1 MRLLLI
7 MGNQLF
13 PMKYL
18 ANVRFDEI
26 YMAEDQGLCTKP
38 KQHKLKILFFL
49 SSMRSHRDL
58 LLKNKYK
65 VNYRDVKSEFTT
77 PYIDKL
83 LKFIEKNKVKELL
96 FFEIEDK
103 LFEKKLMKALKTNK
117 ISHECIQSP
126 MFLMSRNEFKKELK
140 HTKKPKMS
148 LFYIQQRKKLGL
160 LLDNDKPVGGK
171 WSFDTENRKKLPKNI
186 LIPEIKLPKIT
197 QNTRELSDFINTQF
211 AKHPGNAKEHWL
223 PTTRA
228 QSLEWL
234 DCFIKDRLKL
244 FGDYEDAVDTRS
256 PTLFHSA
263 LSPLLNIGLLTPE
276 DIINKVTKKK
286 NIPINSLEGFI
297 RQVIGWREF
306 IRGIYQ
312 NYDQKLS
319 MTNYF
324 NHNKKMSQT
333 WYTAKTGLEPLDYS
347 IKRTIK
353 LSWSSHIERL
363 MIQANIMNLCEI
375 KPRDIYNW
383 FLEMY
388 SDSSEWVMSPN
399 VYGMGIFSDGGIFAT
414 KPYICGSNYFLKMMN
429 FKKGP
434 WCDVLDGLYWRF
446 IEKNEVFFKS
456 NPRSSMMVV
465 MLKKMKDE
473 RKRII
478 FKKAEEFINHNTLK
492 I

>member
-1 MRLLLI
+1 MTLLLI

-13 PMKYL
+13 PTKYISNL
-18 ANVRFDEI
+18 RFDQI
-26 YMAEDQGLCTKP
+26 YMAEDEGLCEQP

-49 SSMRSHRDL
+49 SSMRSHRDIL
-58 LLKNKYK
+58 IKEKYK
-65 VNYRDVKSEFTT
+65 VNYFDINIYFSIS
-77 PYIDKL
+77 YIEKL
-83 LKFIEKNKVKELL
+83 TKFIKKNKVKKLL

-103 LFEKKLMKALKTNK
+103 SFETKLMKCLKMLN
-117 ISHECIQSP
+117 ISYESIQSP
-126 MFLMSRNEFKKELK
+126 MFLTSRTHFKDELK
-140 HTKKPKMS
+140 KMKKPKMS
-148 LFYIQQRKKLGL
+148 VFYIQQRKKLGL
-160 LLDNDKPVGGK
+160 LVDNDKPVGGK
-171 WSFDTENRKKLPKNI
+171 WSFDVENRKKLPKDI
-186 LIPEIKLPKIT
+186 TIPIIERPVFTK
-197 QNTRELSDFINTQF
+197 NTQDLLSF
-211 AKHPGNAKEHWL
+211 VTTRFKKHPGDINEHWL

-228 QSLEWL
+228 QSLKWL
-234 DCFIKDRLKL
+234 DCFIENRLKF

-263 LSPLLNIGLLTPE
+263 LSPLLNIGLLTPK
-276 DIINKVTKKK
+276 DVIDKVKKKK

-297 RQVIGWREF
+297 RQIIGWREF

-319 MTNYF
+319 TTNYF
-324 NHNKKMSQT
+324 NHKRKMGKT
-333 WYTAKTGLEPLDYS
+333 WYTAKTGLEPLDFS
-347 IKRTIK
+347 IDRTIK

-375 KPRDIYNW
+375 NPKEIYNW

-414 KPYICGSNYFLKMMN
+414 KPYICGSNYFLKMMS

-434 WCDVLDGLYWRF
+434 WCDILDGLYWRF
-446 IEKNEVFFKS
+446 IKKNEDFFKT

-465 MLKKMKDE
+465 MLKKMKNE
-473 RKRII
+473 RKKII
-478 FKKAEEFINHNTLK
+478 FKKAEDFINYNTIK
-492 I
+492 S